1 MSKSKLIF
9 GGLVVL
15 AAIFV
20 INQGSKDPSSLLG
33 KLASVGK

>member
-9 GGLVVL
+9 GAVVVV

-20 INQGSKDPSSLLG
+20 INQAKKDPSGLLG
-33 KLASVGK
+33 KLGSIGA

>member
-15 AAIFV
+15 ATIV
-20 INQGSKDPSSLLG
+20 ILNQAKKDSTSVFGKIANLG
-33 KLASVGK
+33 A